1 MIALTETLMSAL
13 PHLSSAEAMGLTLF
27 VACLFLWGV
36 ELWLELVSPVCAGLC
51 SVLFAVADCEE
62 VNEETPPV

>member
-1 MIALTETLMSAL
+1 MTDYIMSAM

-27 VACLFLWGV
+27 IACLFLWGIG
-36 ELWLELVSPVCAGLC
+36 ELWLELVSPVCAMLC

-62 VNEETPPV
+62 VSDSQGNN